1 METQGSLFRLRAN
14 PVRWGILVMVALLY
28 MIVFLEKAN
37 ISVAAPAISKEFGL
51 NNSQMGL
58 IFSGFVLAY
67 TIGQLP
73 SGWLADHFG
82 PRRIICLLVPFWSI
96 TTVLTGFGAG
106 FLSLFSLR
114 FITGLGASGTFP
126 ITTRAMQPWFL
137 PSERSSIN
145 GLTHACARLGA
156 AIVPPVA
163 VWLTISFGWHWVF
176 YVCGIVG
183 LIWVVVF
190 AHIYR
195 NSPTEHPRIGAE
207 ELATLRD
214 APPLP
219 SRRRKVPWRVIL
231 RSPNMLFIAMGFAC
245 YAYGGYFYVA
255 WLPSYLVQYRHFSM
269 AQMGIVASL
278 PLLAGMAGD
287 VVSGLYGDRLMR
299 RTGRLNFSRR
309 MVAVPGMLGAALFII
324 PAGMLD
330 SAALAVI
337 CMSISL
343 FFMEFLNAPSWA
355 VAMDVGGAY
364 SGTVGSLMNLG
375 ASIAG
380 TFSPM
385 VFGLLSQNGHW
396 IAPFIIQGMV
406 LIAGAMIWLFLID
419 AERPIMSAPAAD
431 GLLAATI

>member
-1 METQGSLFRLRAN
+1 MSHGSLFHVRAN
-14 PVRWGILVMVALLY
+14 PIRWGILVLIALLY

-37 ISVAAPAISKEFGL
+37 ISVAAPAISKEYGI
-51 NNSQMGL
+51 NNAAMGL

-82 PRRIICLLVPFWSI
+82 PRRVICLLVPFWSL
-96 TTVLTGFGAG
+96 TTVLTGFASG
-106 FLSLFSLR
+106 FASLWGLR

-126 ITTRAMQPWFL
+126 ITARAMQPWYL
-137 PSERSSIN
+137 PSERGSIN
-145 GLTHACARLGA
+145 GLTHACARLGT

-163 VWLTISFGWHWVF
+163 VWLTISFGWRWVF
-176 YVCGIVG
+176 YACGVVG
-183 LIWVVVF
+183 LLWVAAF
-190 AHIYR
+190 AHVYR

-214 APPLP
+214 VPPLP
-219 SRRRKVPWRVIL
+219 SRRRQVPWRVIL

-245 YAYGGYFYVA
+245 YSYGGYFYVS
-255 WLPSYLVQYRHFSM
+255 WLPSYLVQYRHLSM
-269 AQMGIVASL
+269 AAMGIVASL

-287 VVSGLYGDRLMR
+287 IVAGLYGDRILA
-299 RTGRLNFSRR
+299 RTGRLTFSRR
-309 MVAVPGMLGAALFII
+309 MVAVPGMVGAALFII

-330 SAALAVI
+330 SAPLAMI
-337 CMSISL
+337 CMSVSL

-375 ASIAG
+375 ASIG
-380 TFSPM
+380 GMFSPM
-385 VFGLLSQNGHW
+385 VFGALSQNGHW
-396 IAPFIIQGMV
+396 IAPFIIQAAV
-406 LIAGAMIWLFLID
+406 LITGALIWLFLID
-419 AERPIMSAPAAD
+419 AERPMMRPSENE
-431 GLLAATI
+431 GLLAPAT